1 MKHIESG
8 EAEATVNWD
17 RDHTLVWWWTV
28 REKIIH
34 ETVREKVTHET
45 VKILKQTL
53 FKGMLTIGC
62 FAVGERL
69 GSVPDITKE
78 SQNFIAKEQAR
89 ESVVENY

>member
-1 MKHIESG
+1 
-8 EAEATVNWD
+8 
-17 RDHTLVWWWTV
+17 
-28 REKIIH
+28 
-34 ETVREKVTHET
+34 
-45 VKILKQTL
+45 
-53 FKGMLTIGC
+53 MLTIGC